1 MKTTFSNNEPESVTT
16 GRAAAVKVFT
26 PATVANVA
34 CGFDI
39 LGFALERPGDEIVAR
54 FSEEP
59 GLRIATIT
67 GDGGKLPYE
76 IDKNTAG
83 FAAKKL
89 LEYLGET
96 RGIELEIHKKM
107 PFGSGMG
114 SSAASA
120 VGGVVAVNELLGC
133 PLTRKALLPFAVL
146 GEQIADGAYHADN
159 VAPCLLG
166 GIVMIRNNQDLDVH
180 NLPLPENLYATV
192 LFSQIQ
198 ILTKDARGVLSENVP
213 LKKHIEQSGN
223 LAGLIVGLLNSDF
236 ELIRRSLHDVV
247 IEPQRAH
254 LIPHFYEVKNAAIEA
269 GALGCSISGAGPSIF
284 ALSVGRATAEQVGK
298 AMQAVAD
305 NANIASQV
313 FVSVI
318 NKNGAIRL

>member
-1 MKTTFSNNEPESVTT
+1 MIPYPEHIVKSNTTTEV
-16 GRAAAVKVFT
+16 RVFT

-39 LGFALERPGDEIVAR
+39 LGFALDKPGDEIVAR
-54 FSEEP
+54 FSETP
-59 GLRIATIT
+59 GFSISKIT
-67 GDGGKLPYE
+67 GDNGKLPLDVE
-76 IDKNTAG
+76 KNTAG

-96 RGIELEIHKKM
+96 RNIELEIHKKM

-120 VGGVVAVNELLGC
+120 VGGVVAVNELLGN
-133 PLTRKALLPFAVL
+133 PLTRRELLPFAVL

-166 GIVMIRNNQDLDVH
+166 GIVLIRSNEDLDVH
-180 NLPLPENLYATV
+180 SLPLPENLYATV
-192 LFSQIQ
+192 IFPSIE
-198 ILTKDARGVLSENVP
+198 ILTKDARDVLRPTVS
-213 LKKHIEQSGN
+213 LKQHIEQSGN
-223 LAGLIVGLLNSDF
+223 LAGLIVGLLNTDF
-236 ELIRRSLHDVV
+236 ELIRRSLKDVI

-254 LIPHFYEVKNAAIEA
+254 LIPHFYQVKKAAEET

-284 ALSVGRATAEQVGK
+284 ALSVGRVTAEQVGATMK
-298 AMQAVAD
+298 SVF
-305 NANIASQV
+305 NKANITNQLFISA
-313 FVSVI
+313 I